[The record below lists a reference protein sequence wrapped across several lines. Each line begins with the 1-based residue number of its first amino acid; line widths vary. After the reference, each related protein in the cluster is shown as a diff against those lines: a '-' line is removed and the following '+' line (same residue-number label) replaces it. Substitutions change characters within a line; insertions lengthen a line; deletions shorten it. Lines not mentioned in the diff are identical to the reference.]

1 MRYYQEGGQDGE
13 GIVKPLRD
21 LLPPNLPPKFAFNLL
36 SNRFRQSV
44 INGWVEESGGTAVW
58 QADADDDQADEEPPV
73 VEEPTAYTA
82 PDIAH
87 AFRRY
92 PSAAVIADFLAA
104 GVPVSLVFVTLDH
117 GGTSFGCVVQRRKQ
131 WTLLPLQAQYRHHD
145 PHQLPQFTLA
155 FRPVQELTIRA
166 VTGDMVHDIVV
177 CGYALPALLPVAVP
191 AGAQTYG
198 ILTDE
203 MFHLHI
209 DGALK

>member
-1 MRYYQEGGQDGE
+1 VLNE
-13 GIVKPLRD
+13 
-21 LLPPNLPPKFAFNLL
+21 
-36 SNRFRQSV
+36 
-44 INGWVEESGGTAVW
+44 WVEESGGTAVW
-58 QADADDDQADEEPPV
+58 QEDVLDDTADDEPPL
-73 VEEPTAYTA
+73 VEEPTAYKA

-87 AFRRY
+87 DFRRY

-104 GVPVSLVFVTLDH
+104 GVPVSLVFVTTDQGL
-117 GGTSFGCVVQRRKQ
+117 TSFGCVVQRRKH
-131 WTLLPLQAQYRHHD
+131 WTLLPLQAQYHHHD

-155 FRPVQELTIRA
+155 FWPGRELTIREA
-166 VTGDMVHDIVV
+166 CGDMVHDIVA

-191 AGAQTYG
+191 AVPQTYG